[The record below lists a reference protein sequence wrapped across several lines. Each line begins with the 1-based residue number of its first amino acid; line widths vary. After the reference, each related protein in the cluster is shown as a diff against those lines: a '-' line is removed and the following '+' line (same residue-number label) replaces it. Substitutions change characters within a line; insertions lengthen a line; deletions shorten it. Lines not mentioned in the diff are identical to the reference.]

1 MKRRTL
7 IVLLPAAVAACS
19 ALPQKPT
26 RQTMYD
32 FGPAPAGGAD
42 VAGDRPAL
50 TLPDVEAEGVLET
63 TALLYRL
70 GYEDAF
76 ELRPYAYARWSA
88 PPTQLVHQ
96 RLRDVLGHA
105 HAVLDNSG
113 AAALVRRGA
122 DRPPVL
128 RVHLD
133 EFCQVFDAPGT
144 SRGTARLS
152 CTLLQASG
160 GGERLVGQRRF
171 ESAQPAPSADASG
184 GVRALTAAVDAAA
197 QDIARW
203 LQQPG

>member
-1 MKRRTL
+1 MKRRSL
-7 IVLLPAAVAACS
+7 IALLPVTLVACS

-26 RQTMYD
+26 RQVMYD
-32 FGPAPAGGAD
+32 FGPAPAAGAD
-42 VAGDRPAL
+42 AAGERPAL

-76 ELRPYAYARWSA
+76 QLRPYAYARWSA
-88 PPTQLVHQ
+88 PPTRLVHQ
-96 RLRDVLGHA
+96 RLRDVLGRR

-122 DRPPVL
+122 ERPPVL

-133 EFCQVFDAPGT
+133 EFCQVFDSPSA
-144 SRGTARLS
+144 SRGLARLS

-171 ESAQPAPSADASG
+171 EIERPATSADAPG
-184 GVRALTAAVDAAA
+184 GVRALTAATDAAA
-197 QDIARW
+197 EDIARW
-203 LQQPG
+203 LQQA